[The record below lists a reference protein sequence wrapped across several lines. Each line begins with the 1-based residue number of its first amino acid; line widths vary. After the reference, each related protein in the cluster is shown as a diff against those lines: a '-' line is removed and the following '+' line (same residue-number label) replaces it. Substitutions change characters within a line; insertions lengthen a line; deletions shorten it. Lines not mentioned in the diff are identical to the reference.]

1 MVKIERMM
9 EVNIVH
15 PSLNVHGGAEF
26 ICLEMIKICK
36 RNNYKVNLFTL
47 DKIDFEHIS
56 RSYGDYVQPDSN
68 FYYIDEQISHKASII
83 KLLYLAYLY
92 VKLLL
97 LSKKNYNA
105 VTINN
110 YGDVLPIIADFSY
123 IHSVPLFTLYK
134 NKKQNPYQI
143 RHWGIISKLYFLTF
157 YLLKSIFRLSNIITN
172 SQYNSQI
179 IKSSISKNAL
189 IINPPIKKHTGE
201 VKCVDKKQII
211 LTVSRISKMKNLK
224 IIPHIASLVR
234 GKSYF
239 TILGG
244 THAYSE
250 EVINDISELVA
261 KYGISNKIN
270 IIRNPKRSMIEDAYS
285 TASIYLST
293 QPTEA
298 FGMAIIEAIIRDCV
312 PLIPRM
318 GGPWIDILEEKQGWF
333 GFGYSSAL
341 HAALFVQLLLSNEDM
356 RQIISKRAKKKA
368 TSYDSKIFHT
378 KMMKLLHHCDL

>member
-1 MVKIERMM
+1 MVKTERIT

-15 PSLNVHGGAEF
+15 PSLNVHGGAEL
-26 ICLEMIKICK
+26 ICLEMIKIFK
-36 RNNYKVNLFTL
+36 KNNYKVNLYTL
-47 DKIDFEHIS
+47 DKIDFKHIS
-56 RSYGDYVQPDSN
+56 RSYGEYIKPDSH
-68 FYYIDEQISHKASII
+68 FYYIDEQISHKSSIP
-83 KLLYLAYLY
+83 KLFYLTYLY

-110 YGDVLPIIADFSY
+110 FGAVLPIITDFSY

-143 RHWGIISKLYFLTF
+143 RHWDITSKLYFMTF

-179 IKSSISKNAL
+179 IKSSISKNSL
-189 IINPPIKKHTGE
+189 IIYPPIKKHTGE
-201 VKCVDKKQII
+201 VNYVEKKQII

-244 THAYSE
+244 THAYSS
-250 EVINDISELVA
+250 EVINNISDLVI
-261 KYGISNKIN
+261 KYDISNKIH

-312 PLIPRM
+312 PLIPMM
-318 GGPWIDILEEKQGWF
+318 GGPWIDILEEKQGWS

-341 HAALFVQLLLSNEDM
+341 HAALFVKLLLSNEDM
-356 RQIISKRAKKKA
+356 RQKISKRAKKKA
-368 TSYDSKIFHT
+368 TSYDSMIFHT
-378 KMMKLLHHCDL
+378 KMIKLLQHCDL

>member
-1 MVKIERMM
+1 MVKKERMT

-15 PSLNVHGGAEF
+15 PSLNVHGGAEL
-26 ICLEMIKICK
+26 ICLKMIKIFK
-36 RNNYKVNLFTL
+36 KNNYKVNLYTL
-47 DKIDFEHIS
+47 DKIDFKHIS
-56 RSYGDYVQPDSN
+56 RSYGDYIKPDSH
-68 FYYIDEQISHKASII
+68 FYYIDEQISHKSSIL
-83 KLLYLAYLY
+83 KLFYLTYLY

-110 YGDVLPIIADFSY
+110 LGAVLPIIADFSY

-143 RHWGIISKLYFLTF
+143 RHWDITSKLYFMTF
-157 YLLKSIFRLSNIITN
+157 YMLKSILRLSNIITN

-179 IKSSISKNAL
+179 IKSSISKNSL
-189 IINPPIKKHTGE
+189 IIYPPIKKHTGE
-201 VKCVDKKQII
+201 INYVDKKQII

-234 GKSYF
+234 GKSNF

-244 THAYSE
+244 THAYSA
-250 EVINDISELVA
+250 EVINDISDLVA
-261 KYGISNKIN
+261 KYDISNKIH

-341 HAALFVQLLLSNEDM
+341 HAALFVQLLLSNEEM
-356 RQIISKRAKKKA
+356 RQKISKRAKKKA
-368 TSYDSKIFHT
+368 TSYDSMIFHT
-378 KMMKLLHHCDL
+378 KMIKLLQHCDL

>member
-1 MVKIERMM
+1 MVKKERMT

-15 PSLNVHGGAEF
+15 PSLNVHGGAEL
-26 ICLEMIKICK
+26 ICLEMIKIFK
-36 RNNYKVNLFTL
+36 KNNYKVNLYTL
-47 DKIDFEHIS
+47 DKIDFKHIS
-56 RSYGDYVQPDSN
+56 RSYGDYIKPDSH
-68 FYYIDEQISHKASII
+68 FYYIDEQISHKSSIL
-83 KLLYLAYLY
+83 KLFYLTYLY

-110 YGDVLPIIADFSY
+110 LGAVLPIIADFSY

-143 RHWGIISKLYFLTF
+143 RHWDITSKLYFMTF
-157 YLLKSIFRLSNIITN
+157 YMLKSILRLSNIITN

-179 IKSSISKNAL
+179 IKNSISKNS
-189 IINPPIKKHTGE
+189 IIIYPPIKKHTGE
-201 VKCVDKKQII
+201 INYVDKKQII

-234 GKSYF
+234 GRSYF

-244 THAYSE
+244 THAYSA

-261 KYGISNKIN
+261 KYNISNKIH

-333 GFGYSSAL
+333 GFGYSSAF
-341 HAALFVQLLLSNEDM
+341 HAALFVQLLLSNEEM
-356 RQIISKRAKKKA
+356 RQKISKRAKKKA
-368 TSYDSKIFHT
+368 TSYDSMIFHT
-378 KMMKLLHHCDL
+378 KIMKLLQHCDL

>member
-1 MVKIERMM
+1 MVKKERMT

-15 PSLNVHGGAEF
+15 PSLNVHGGAEL
-26 ICLEMIKICK
+26 ICLKMIKIFK
-36 RNNYKVNLFTL
+36 KNNYKVNLYTL
-47 DKIDFEHIS
+47 DKIDFKHIS
-56 RSYGDYVQPDSN
+56 RSYGDYIKPDSH
-68 FYYIDEQISHKASII
+68 FYYIDEQISHKSSIL
-83 KLLYLAYLY
+83 KLFYLTYLY

-110 YGDVLPIIADFSY
+110 LGAVLPIIADFSY

-143 RHWGIISKLYFLTF
+143 RHWDITSKLYFMTF
-157 YLLKSIFRLSNIITN
+157 YMLKSILRLSNIITN

-179 IKSSISKNAL
+179 IKSSISKNSL
-189 IINPPIKKHTGE
+189 IIYPPIKKHTGE
-201 VKCVDKKQII
+201 INYVDKKQII

-234 GKSYF
+234 GKSNF

-244 THAYSE
+244 THAYSA
-250 EVINDISELVA
+250 EVINDISDLVA
-261 KYGISNKIN
+261 KYDISNKIH

-341 HAALFVQLLLSNEDM
+341 HAALFVQLLLSNEEM
-356 RQIISKRAKKKA
+356 RQKISKRAKKKA
-368 TSYDSKIFHT
+368 ISYDSMIFHT
-378 KMMKLLHHCDL
+378 KMIKLLQHCDL

>member
-1 MVKIERMM
+1 MVKIERLI

-36 RNNYKVNLFTL
+36 KNNYKVNLFTL
-47 DKIDFEHIS
+47 DKIDFKRIS
-56 RSYGDYVQPDSN
+56 RSYGDYIQPDSH
-68 FYYIDEQISHKASII
+68 FYYIDEQINHNASIL
-83 KLLYLAYLY
+83 KLFYLTYLY

-97 LSKKNYNA
+97 LSKKKYKA

-110 YGDVLPIIADFSY
+110 FGDVLPIIADFSY
-123 IHSVPLFTLYK
+123 IHSIPLFSLYK

-143 RHWGIISKLYFLTF
+143 RHWNITSKLYFMTF
-157 YLLKSIFRLSNIITN
+157 FLLKNIFRLSNIITN
-172 SQYNSQI
+172 SKYNSQI
-179 IKSSISKNAL
+179 IKSSISKNSL
-189 IINPPIKKHTGE
+189 IINPPIKKHIGE
-201 VKCVDKKQII
+201 IDFVDRKKMI

-224 IIPHIASLVR
+224 IIPHIASQVR

-239 TILGG
+239 VILGG
-244 THAYSE
+244 THAYSA
-250 EVINDISELVA
+250 EVINDISRLAIE
-261 KYGISNKIN
+261 YGISNKIR
-270 IIRNPKRSMIEDAYS
+270 ILRNPKRSMIEDAYS

-298 FGMAIIEAIIRDCV
+298 FGMAIVEAVIRDCV

-318 GGPWIDILEEKQGWF
+318 GGPWIDLLEEKQGWF

-341 HAALFVQLLLSNEDM
+341 QAALFVQLLLSNEDM
-356 RQIISKRAKKKA
+356 RQRISKRAKIKA
-368 TSYDSKIFHT
+368 ASYDSMIFHT
-378 KMMKLLHHCDL
+378 KMIKLLHHCDL

>member
-1 MVKIERMM
+1 MVKKERMT

-15 PSLNVHGGAEF
+15 PSLNVHGGAEL
-26 ICLEMIKICK
+26 ICLEMIKIFK
-36 RNNYKVNLFTL
+36 KNNYKVNLYTL
-47 DKIDFEHIS
+47 DKIDFKHVS
-56 RSYGDYVQPDSN
+56 RSYGDYIKPDSH
-68 FYYIDEQISHKASII
+68 FYYIDEQISHKSSIL
-83 KLLYLAYLY
+83 KLFYLTYLY

-110 YGDVLPIIADFSY
+110 LGAVLPIIADFSY

-134 NKKQNPYQI
+134 NKKQNLSYI
-143 RHWGIISKLYFLTF
+143 RHWDITSKLYFMTF
-157 YLLKSIFRLSNIITN
+157 YMLKSILRLSNIITN

-179 IKSSISKNAL
+179 IKSSISKNSL
-189 IINPPIKKHTGE
+189 IIYPPIKKHTGE
-201 VKCVDKKQII
+201 INYVDKKQII

-234 GKSYF
+234 GKSNF

-244 THAYSE
+244 THAYSA
-250 EVINDISELVA
+250 EVINDISDLVA
-261 KYGISNKIN
+261 KYDISNKIH

-341 HAALFVQLLLSNEDM
+341 HAALFVQLLLSNEEM
-356 RQIISKRAKKKA
+356 RQKISKRAKKKA
-368 TSYDSKIFHT
+368 TSYDSMIFHT
-378 KMMKLLHHCDL
+378 KMIKLLQHCDL